1 MTERATDLIGL
12 LTDAGIRLKRSMA
25 PGSQHKVLCP
35 KCDGGRTHEL
45 SLSVHIND
53 DGQGAAWSCKRG
65 SCGWT
70 GGGRVANDDGRT
82 VRPEPRERRVVP
94 PPPVAPA
101 AQDRGEG
108 LYAWWAKRAI
118 SCETVDAF
126 GIYLTRRRFPE
137 PIGDAA
143 AMVFPYRVGGEIVNR
158 KYRPPQKNPQ
168 LQERDALPSL
178 YNVDAITSPDV
189 VIWVEGEPD
198 CLAVHEAG
206 YPQVVSLPNGA
217 PAPNVKN
224 DDQRYAPLETHGDLL
239 ATVERFILAGDNDEP
254 GLALREELAR
264 RLGRHRCWLVTWPD
278 GCKDAND
285 TLMRH
290 GRDGVVAAIEAAE
303 PYPIQGVQ
311 TLRPDTLLKL
321 RRRAPPATMTTGC
334 GVADDAVRIPME
346 GRIIIVTGIPGHGKS
361 SWVRFAM
368 VHQMERYD
376 RRWAVFSPEMEP
388 WEEFAASC
396 AEVFHRKLFWPD
408 PKAPLVPAMND
419 EEIEH
424 ATAWFARR
432 LYMLVSDTEDE
443 APTLD
448 WWIDTV
454 RALILRHGIT
464 DALIDPWNEMDH
476 SRGGLTTAEYISRS
490 LQRLNAFAR
499 RHGVNVWIV
508 NHPHSLKPTQRGGKI
523 EAPGIYDMDGGAA
536 WANKGALIITIH
548 RPPADE
554 SPHTQL
560 LVRKAKFRRLGARGN
575 MAEMAFDQFVGTY
588 STPTG

>member
-1 MTERATDLIGL
+1 MTERATDIIGL

-35 KCDGGRTHEL
+35 KCEGGRTHEL

-70 GGGRVANDDGRT
+70 GGGKVANDDGRT
-82 VRPEPRERRVVP
+82 VRTEPRERRVVP
-94 PPPVAPA
+94 PPAVAPA
-101 AQDRGEG
+101 AQDRGDG
-108 LYAWWAKRAI
+108 LYAWWAKRGI
-118 SCETVDAF
+118 SRETVDAF
-126 GIYLTRRRFPE
+126 GLYLTRRRFPD

-239 ATVERFILAGDNDEP
+239 TSVQKFVLAGDNDEP

-264 RLGRHRCWLVTWPD
+264 RLGRHRCWLVTWPE

-290 GRDGVVAAIEAAE
+290 GRAGVVAAIEAAE

-311 TLRPDTLLKL
+311 RITSTTLTDLL
-321 RRRAPPATMTTGC
+321 AMPPPPTMKSGI
-334 GVADDAVRIPME
+334 GVLDDKVRFPAD
-346 GRIIIVTGIPGHGKS
+346 GRLMLIVGVPNHGKTPF
-361 SWVRFAM
+361 VRQCM
-368 VHQMERYD
+368 MHQMEHHD
-376 RRWAVFSPEMEP
+376 RRWAVFSPEMRP
-388 WEEFAASC
+388 WQRFVASC
-396 AEVFHRKLFWPD
+396 AEWLIRKPFQPS
-408 PKAPLVPAMND
+408 KATGQLLCMNP
-419 EEIEH
+419 EEVTF
-424 ATAWFARR
+424 ATQWLRRR
-432 LYMLVSDTEDE
+432 LVMIVSDAERE
-443 APTLD
+443 LPTVD
-448 WWIDTV
+448 WLFERVKACVLVDGT
-454 RALILRHGIT
+454 T
-464 DALIDPWNEMDH
+464 DVWIDPWNEIAH
-476 SRGGLTTAEYISRS
+476 ARGNAREDEYLREA
-490 LQRLNAFAR
+490 LMRVLAFGNR
-499 RHGVNVWIV
+499 YGVNFWINV
-508 NHPHSLKPTQRGGKI
+508 HPVTLRPPRPGEKI
-523 EAPGIYDMDGGAA
+523 EAPGPYDIAGGAMWFNKADLMLTVHRPSADQNITEIYVRKSKNPA
-536 WANKGALIITIH
+536 WA
-548 RPPADE
+548 
-554 SPHTQL
+554 
-560 LVRKAKFRRLGARGN
+560 RRGDKVEIQYDVPTGH
-575 MAEMAFDQFVGTY
+575 Y